1 VSDLALAPMG
11 GIGAVVLAG
20 FGLILLFLSIATGRW
35 PVWVAS
41 YIVLVAALILALL
54 AGRAGG
60 QPGGDWG
67 VSDDA
72 PPHGAVAM
80 RTIEPD
86 GNI

>member
-11 GIGAVVLAG
+11 GIGAVVLSG
-20 FGLILLFLSIATGRW
+20 FGLILLFLAIATGRW

-41 YIVLVAALILALL
+41 YLVLLAALILALL
-54 AGRAGG
+54 AGRADA

-67 VSDDA
+67 VSQDA
-72 PPHGAVAM
+72 PPRGAVSM

-86 GNI
+86 GSS